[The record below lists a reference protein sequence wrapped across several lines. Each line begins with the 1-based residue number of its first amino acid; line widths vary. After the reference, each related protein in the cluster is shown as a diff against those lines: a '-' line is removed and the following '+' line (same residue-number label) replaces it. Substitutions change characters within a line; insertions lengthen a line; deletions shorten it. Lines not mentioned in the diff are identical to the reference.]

1 MEFMPFAAL
10 NDRAF
15 LELFPKS
22 GDLAYDEDGEWI
34 YFNGDWLLT
43 GPSVDGISY
52 EEYGFLEDYPQDQDD
67 QDQDNEAQLNDA
79 LHFGYETYGQDGPPA
94 PLLPAPLLPAPLLP
108 DPLDYD
114 RYDYDDPRDA

>member
-1 MEFMPFAAL
+1 MPFAHI

-22 GDLAYDEDGEWI
+22 GDLAYDEEGEWV
-34 YFNGDWLLT
+34 YFNGEWLLA
-43 GPSVDGISY
+43 GPPNDDIPY
-52 EEYGFLEDYPQDQDD
+52 EDYGFLEDYPQDQDD
-67 QDQDNEAQLNDA
+67 QDNEAQLNNA

-94 PLLPAPLLPAPLLP
+94 PLLQ

-114 RYDYDDPRDA
+114 DYDYEDPRDLD

>member
-1 MEFMPFAAL
+1 MEFMPFAHI

-22 GDLAYDEDGEWI
+22 GDLAYDEDGEWV
-34 YFNGDWLLT
+34 YFNGEWLLL

-52 EEYGFLEDYPQDQDD
+52 EEYGFLEDYEDYPQDHEDYP

-94 PLLPAPLLPAPLLP
+94 PLLP

-114 RYDYDDPRDA
+114 HYDYDDPRDA

>member
-1 MEFMPFAAL
+1 MEFMPFAHI
-10 NDRAF
+10 NDQAF

-43 GPSVDGISY
+43 GPPVDGISY
-52 EEYGFLEDYPQDQDD
+52 EEYGFFAGYDT
-67 QDQDNEAQLNDA
+67 DQDNEAQLNDA

-94 PLLPAPLLPAPLLP
+94 PLLP

-114 RYDYDDPRDA
+114 HYDYDDPRDA

>member
-1 MEFMPFAAL
+1 MEFMPFAHI
-10 NDRAF
+10 NDQSF

-52 EEYGFLEDYPQDQDD
+52 EEYGFFAGYDTDQDQDD
-67 QDQDNEAQLNDA
+67 DQDDQDNEAQLND
-79 LHFGYETYGQDGPPA
+79 
-94 PLLPAPLLPAPLLP
+94 
-108 DPLDYD
+108 PLDYPH
-114 RYDYDDPRDA
+114 YDYDDPRDLD